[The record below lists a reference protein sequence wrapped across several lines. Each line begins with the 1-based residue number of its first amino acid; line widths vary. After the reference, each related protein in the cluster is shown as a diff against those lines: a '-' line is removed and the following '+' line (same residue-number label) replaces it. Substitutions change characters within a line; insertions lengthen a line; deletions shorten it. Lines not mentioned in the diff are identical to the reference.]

1 MAVVYLAYQPA
12 LDREVALKR
21 LELDLDDMAITQRFV
36 REARLAAAL
45 DHPNVVTLF
54 DFFEHG
60 GMPYIAMEYVSGGSL
75 RPLVGDLRLPQVY
88 GVLEGVLN
96 GLGHAEEH
104 EIAHRDLKPENI
116 LITGRGGV
124 KIADFGIARAY
135 NVLTGQLTGTS
146 TAIGTPAYMAPEQA
160 QSQQLGPYTDIY
172 AVGVI
177 AYELLAGRPPFG
189 PGSTPMAVLYAHVHH
204 PPPPLADLAPHA
216 SPALRRWVEWLLAK
230 APGDR
235 PASAAHACEALEEIA
250 VAELGPY
257 WRRSAPVKPAHSEHP
272 TLVVTTEEP
281 TGVLPPTRTTG
292 PVRRRRPRRL
302 VLAAGGAA
310 AVGAA
315 VAAAFLLPGGEDPP
329 PPPRSTAVPFD
340 FDGDGNREL
349 VLGMPGSA
357 VREGG
362 AQAGVVLIHSTER
375 RDEATV
381 ITPRTV
387 GLTRPY
393 EDSDD
398 FGSSPQSADFD
409 RDGHADLAIGVPGRR
424 LVAVLYGTGTGLA
437 RPQTV
442 SDRGLPE
449 GAGRYGQRLVAAD
462 FNGDGYDDLAVGAPG
477 DVAEPA
483 TGAIELVFG
492 SGDGLSEEDA
502 RTISRPDDSFAAF
515 GARLRTGDVNGDGV
529 VDLVEGSPD
538 QPGGPAGH
546 GSFCRGTPRGPT
558 RCRPLGDGGTSSL
571 AVADLN
577 RDGIGDI
584 VQGDHIDDDEVF
596 GPGGEIR
603 LWPGSEGGPAA
614 EPDTITQGDPLPA
627 QAEAG
632 DWFGFAVD
640 AADMDGDGYADM
652 VVGVPGEDDDEG
664 AVLVI
669 RGGENGYAARGHD
682 GFSREEETIPGEPI
696 PGEQFGWT
704 LAITRLPGDDQ
715 PDLVVVARNAPRL
728 NQAVLLLE
736 SGPGLF
742 AIDEIDV
749 NPLRLQAAVRE
760 PAIDRIRIARTGAG

>member
-1 MAVVYLAYQPA
+1 
-12 LDREVALKR
+12 
-21 LELDLDDMAITQRFV
+21 
-36 REARLAAAL
+36 
-45 DHPNVVTLF
+45 
-54 DFFEHG
+54 
-60 GMPYIAMEYVSGGSL
+60 MEYVSGGSL

-135 NVLTGQLTGTS
+135 NALTGQLTGTS

-160 QSQQLGPYTDIY
+160 QSEQLGPYTDIY

-204 PPPPLADLAPHA
+204 PPPPLEDLAPHA

-230 APGDR
+230 APADR
-235 PASAAHACEALEEIA
+235 PASAAQAWEALEEIA

-257 WRRSAPVKPAHSEHP
+257 WRRSAPVKPAHYEHP

-281 TGVLPPTRTTG
+281 TGVLPPTRG
-292 PVRRRRPRRL
+292 PVRRRRSRRL
-302 VLAAGGAA
+302 VLAAAGGAA

-315 VAAAFLLPGGEDPP
+315 AAAAAFVLPAGDDPP
-329 PPPRSTAVPFD
+329 PPARSTAVPFD

-349 VLGMPGSA
+349 VLGMPGSVA
-357 VREGG
+357 RTGG
-362 AQAGVVLIHSTER
+362 ARAGVVVIHSTER
-375 RDEATV
+375 GDEATV

-387 GLTRPY
+387 GLTPPY

-424 LVAVLYGTGTGLA
+424 LVALLHGTGTGLA
-437 RPQTV
+437 RPQIV
-442 SDRGLPE
+442 PDRGLPD

-462 FNGDGYDDLAVGAPG
+462 FNGDTYDDLAVGAPG

-492 SGDGLSEEDA
+492 SADGLAMEGA
-502 RTISRPDDSFAAF
+502 RTISRPDDSFVAF
-515 GARLRTGDVNGDGV
+515 GARLRTGDVNGDGL
-529 VDLVEGSPD
+529 VDLVEGAPD
-538 QPGGPAGH
+538 LSDGQAGH
-546 GSFCRGTPRGPT
+546 GSFCRGTPHGPT

-571 AVADLN
+571 AVADVN
-577 RDGIGDI
+577 RDGTGDI
-584 VQGDHIDDDEVF
+584 VQGDHVDDDEVF

-603 LWPGSEGGPAA
+603 LWPGGERGPAA
-614 EPDTITQGDPLPA
+614 EPVTIRQGDPLPA

-632 DWFGFAVD
+632 DSFGFAVD
-640 AADMDGDGYADM
+640 AGDMDGDGYADM
-652 VVGVPGEDDDEG
+652 VVGVPGENEEAG
-664 AVLVI
+664 AVMVI

-682 GFSREEETIPGEPI
+682 GFSRKDQVIPGVPI
-696 PGEQFGWT
+696 PGEEFGWT
-704 LAITRLPGDDQ
+704 LAVSQLPGDDQ
-715 PDLVVVARNAPRL
+715 PDLVVVARDAPTL

-742 AIDEIDV
+742 AVDEIDV
-749 NPLRLQAAVRE
+749 RPLRLQAAVHD
-760 PAIDRIRIARTGAG
+760 PAIERIRIARSGAG